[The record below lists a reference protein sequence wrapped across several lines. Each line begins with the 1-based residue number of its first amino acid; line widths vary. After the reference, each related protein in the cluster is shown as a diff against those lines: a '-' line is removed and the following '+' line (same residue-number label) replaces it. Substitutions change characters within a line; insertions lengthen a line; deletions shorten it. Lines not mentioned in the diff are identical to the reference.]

1 MMPAHARDPSYW
13 WDRFIASDPAL
24 VRLKMGLRAM
34 LGLSLG
40 LAAIAGLGTLL
51 HQSIS
56 VALVGVMM
64 GMMGAINVQDPHP
77 REQRVTLLWAIPI
90 SIAAVGV
97 AALSAPSL
105 VVSAIVFLG
114 VIFLA
119 IAAQRFG
126 PRGVGLGMIGFMLF
140 FLSLFFHAPV
150 AQLPWVL
157 ASVAVGGCVAYAVRF
172 WLVRD
177 RPEASVRRAFASF
190 RRSLALLMV
199 DIGEVLDVPDEQRR
213 LALLRR
219 AARQVNE
226 AALAVEKEIEN
237 ADPEKLIH
245 GFRQAE
251 LREYLL
257 ELELT
262 AERIVFGIYRVL
274 EAGPLSPEKR
284 QSLVAELSVLRR
296 QLRDTGAARAQP
308 VPPWGANSDGSAA
321 ASTEPAFTALEG
333 SLSYLRELIFRTPS
347 QSRAAAP
354 VSTEAAPV
362 LELEAPASVGS
373 AAPLHPS
380 TRQAI
385 QATVAGALAILAGH
399 AVSSTRWFW
408 AVIASFVIFNR
419 ATTRGDILLRAWHR
433 ILGTVIGVLAGIF
446 LATVVRGHRD
456 LEFLLIFVCVFLGFY
471 LIQVS
476 YAWMVFWFT
485 ALLAVLYS
493 LLGLYSPELL
503 YLRVWET
510 LVGAGIGAVV
520 AVVLLPAR
528 TGVGVKRA
536 ATEALL
542 SVASFLE
549 AAATLPGGEVLKRVR
564 EMDGKLREV
573 RDAARPLTDRLLL
586 SDRQALRLV
595 HALGTLAFFVKQLA
609 PACVRL
615 PAGEE
620 RIRRLEMLLAEN
632 ARSVAASFS
641 VAGAPMPDALD
652 AALQS
657 VRESLAQAREGEARG
672 LPRVLHWLERIDAAL
687 LEVYASRGVFL
698 ARRKLA

>member
-1 MMPAHARDPSYW
+1 MMPAHAWELSYW

-40 LAAIAGLGTLL
+40 LAAIAGLGTLF

-77 REQRVTLLWAIPI
+77 REQRITLLWAIPI

-105 VVSAIVFLG
+105 WVSAIVFLG

-177 RPEASVRRAFASF
+177 RPEASVRRAFAAF
-190 RRSLALLMV
+190 RRSLSLLMV
-199 DIGEVLDVPDEQRR
+199 GLREVLDVPDEQRR

-219 AARQVNE
+219 AAQQVNE
-226 AALAVEKEIEN
+226 AALAVEKEVEN

-251 LREYLL
+251 LREYML

-262 AERIVFGIYRVL
+262 AERLVFGIYRVL

-284 QSLVAELSVLRR
+284 QSLVAEFSVLRR
-296 QLRDTGAARAQP
+296 QLRGAGTARAQS
-308 VPPWGANSDGSAA
+308 VPSLNASSEGGAA

-333 SLSYLRELIFRTPS
+333 SISYLRELIFRTPAQPRMVAPAS
-347 QSRAAAP
+347 QERAP
-354 VSTEAAPV
+354 EQEA
-362 LELEAPASVGS
+362 LASVGS
-373 AAPLHPS
+373 EEPLHPS

-385 QATVAGALAILAGH
+385 QATVAGGLAILAGH

-433 ILGTVIGVLAGIF
+433 ILGTVIGVLAGIL
-446 LATVVRGHRD
+446 LATVVRSHRD
-456 LEFLLIFVCVFLGFY
+456 LEFSLIFVCVFLGFY

-549 AAATLPGGEVLKRVR
+549 AAATLPSGEVLKRVR

-595 HALGTLAFFVKQLA
+595 HSLDTLAFFVKQLA
-609 PACVRL
+609 PACVRI

-620 RIRRLEMLLAEN
+620 RIRRLEMRLAEN

-641 VAGAPMPDALD
+641 VKGAPMPDALD